1 MGRLPGWSALV
12 SGSHSYS
19 LTVLALRGFGPILPR
34 AGICPSLLHSP
45 TSAPDLT
52 VTQAPAPHVHRTLL
66 EFAFLKLQAQV
77 RVEFE
82 LLTLEEETATYSAIL
97 A

>member
-1 MGRLPGWSALV
+1 MGRLPDWAALV
-12 SGSHSYS
+12 SGSQSYP
-19 LTVLALRGFGPILPR
+19 LTVLALRGFGPILQR

-52 VTQAPAPHVHRTLL
+52 VTQAPAPHVHPTLP

-82 LLTLEEETATYSAIL
+82 LLTLEEETTTYSTIL